1 MRVRSFAL
9 ALLLV
14 ASAAGARIISYS
26 PYSDRISYPA
36 TQHRMNRFFA
46 IVEVVPVSQVGLSPV
61 FFSYPTGQLV
71 LYDSMGENE
80 PRVIFPLDSTP
91 TAFSTVAVRE
101 DNGVSTILI
110 QTNANFNGQNSQRN
124 YIWLMST
131 DSGATWKNVTLPQT
145 YVVQNLAR
153 FQNDVG
159 GSFVNAR
166 FSPVRIGTKSVPF
179 IVQSAASIS
188 SAASWMRAV
197 ISWTGKRVQPRISSA
212 ARSTGRLSARSARV
226 AST

>member
-71 LYDSMGENE
+71 YHRGRGRNGENADHDRE
-80 PRVIFPLDSTP
+80 HRAAHWYEHRRIARARPPNTEWNALNRRSKRRRNRHRRRYNRVS
-91 TAFSTVAVRE
+91 R
-101 DNGVSTILI
+101 G
-110 QTNANFNGQNSQRN
+110 
-124 YIWLMST
+124 
-131 DSGATWKNVTLPQT
+131 
-145 YVVQNLAR
+145 
-153 FQNDVG
+153 
-159 GSFVNAR
+159 
-166 FSPVRIGTKSVPF
+166 
-179 IVQSAASIS
+179 
-188 SAASWMRAV
+188 
-197 ISWTGKRVQPRISSA
+197 RVDHS
-212 ARSTGRLSARSARV
+212 
-226 AST
+226 